1 MTIGI
6 ILASKS
12 QIRSELLLKAGLKFT
27 TIDANI
33 DEKEAKSPY
42 INKGYSARDL
52 ADILAAMKAKK
63 LSYKYLDKL
72 VIGCDQIM
80 ECNGQILSKAN
91 NPTDLADQL
100 KFLRSKS
107 HTLYSACVV
116 YFANKAEWRFI
127 GSATITMRNLSD
139 EYISKYVDDNW
150 DEVKHCVGGY
160 KIENSG
166 ISFLSKINGDYFSIL
181 GLPIIQ
187 LLDYLI
193 NRGVL
198 KH

>member
-27 TIDANI
+27 AIDANI
-33 DEKEAKSPY
+33 DEKEAKSSY

-63 LSYKYLDKL
+63 LSCKYLDKL

-139 EYISKYVDDNW
+139 EYIAKYVDDNW

-187 LLDYLI
+187 LLDYLV

>member
-27 TIDANI
+27 AVKANI
-33 DEKEAKSPY
+33 DEKEVKSSY
-42 INKGYSARDL
+42 INEGYSARDL
-52 ADILAAMKAKK
+52 ADVLAAMKAEK
-63 LSYKYLDKL
+63 LSCDYLDKL

-91 NPTDLADQL
+91 SPSDLADQL
-100 KFLRSKS
+100 KFLRNKS

-127 GSATITMRNLSD
+127 GSATITMRNLSN
-139 EYISKYVDDNW
+139 EYINKYVDDNW
-150 DEVKHCVGGY
+150 NSVKYCVGGY
-160 KIENSG
+160 KIEDRG

-181 GLPIIQ
+181 GLPIVQ
-187 LLDYLI
+187 LLDHLV
-193 NRGVL
+193 NRGVF

>member
-27 TIDANI
+27 AVKANI
-33 DEKEAKSPY
+33 DEKEVKSSY

-52 ADILAAMKAKK
+52 ADVLAAMKAEK
-63 LSYKYLDKL
+63 LSCDYLDKL

-91 NPTDLADQL
+91 SPSDLAGQL
-100 KFLRSKS
+100 KFLRNKS

-127 GSATITMRNLSD
+127 GSATITMRNLSN
-139 EYISKYVDDNW
+139 EYINKYVDDNW
-150 DEVKHCVGGY
+150 NSVKYCVGGY
-160 KIENSG
+160 KIEDRG

-181 GLPIIQ
+181 GLPIVQ
-187 LLDYLI
+187 LLDHLV

>member
-27 TIDANI
+27 AIDANI
-33 DEKEAKSPY
+33 DEKEAKSSY
-42 INKGYSARDL
+42 INTGYSARDL

-63 LSYKYLDKL
+63 LSCKYLDKL

-187 LLDYLI
+187 LLDYLV

>member
-27 TIDANI
+27 AIDANI
-33 DEKEAKSPY
+33 DEKKAKSSY
-42 INKGYSARDL
+42 MNTGYSARDL

-63 LSYKYLDKL
+63 LSFKYLDKL

-187 LLDYLI
+187 LLDYLV

>member
-27 TIDANI
+27 AIDANI
-33 DEKEAKSPY
+33 DEKEVKSSY

-187 LLDYLI
+187 LVGYLV

>member
-12 QIRSELLLKAGLKFT
+12 QIRSELLFRAGLKFT
-27 TIDANI
+27 AIDANI
-33 DEKEAKSPY
+33 DEREAKSSY
-42 INKGYSARDL
+42 INKGYSASDL

-63 LSYKYLDKL
+63 LSCKYLNKL

-166 ISFLSKINGDYFSIL
+166 ISFLSKFNGDYFSIL

-187 LLDYLI
+187 LLDYLV

>member
-27 TIDANI
+27 AIDANI
-33 DEKEAKSPY
+33 DEKETKSSY

-63 LSYKYLDKL
+63 LSCKYLDKL

-187 LLDYLI
+187 LLDYLV

-198 KH
+198 IH

>member
-1 MTIGI
+1 MTTGI

-27 TIDANI
+27 AIDANI
-33 DEKEAKSPY
+33 DEKEVKSSY

-63 LSYKYLDKL
+63 LSCKYLDKL

-91 NPTDLADQL
+91 NPTDLANQL

-139 EYISKYVDDNW
+139 GYISKYVDDNW

-187 LLDYLI
+187 LLDYLV

-198 KH
+198 IH

>member
-1 MTIGI
+1 MIEDI

-12 QIRSELLLKAGLKFT
+12 QIRSELLRKAGLKITVF
-27 TIDANI
+27 DANI
-33 DEKEAKSPY
+33 DEQEVKFSYMNE
-42 INKGYSARDL
+42 GYSARDL
-52 ADILAAMKAKK
+52 ADVLADMKAKK
-63 LSYKYLDKL
+63 LSCKYLDKL

-80 ECNGQILSKAN
+80 ECNGQILSKVN
-91 NPTDLADQL
+91 NPTGLVDQL
-100 KFLRSKS
+100 KFLRNKS

-116 YFANKAEWRFI
+116 YSANKAEWRFI
-127 GSATITMRNLSD
+127 GSATITMHNLSD
-139 EYISKYVDDNW
+139 EYISNYVDDNW
-150 DEVKHCVGGY
+150 SEVKHCVGGY

-166 ISFLSKINGDYFSIL
+166 ISILSKINGDYFSIL

-187 LLDYLI
+187 LLNHLV

>member
-12 QIRSELLLKAGLKFT
+12 QIRSELLLNAGLKFT
-27 TIDANI
+27 AVDANI
-33 DEKEAKSPY
+33 DEKEVKSSY

-63 LSYKYLDKL
+63 LSCKYLDKL

-187 LLDYLI
+187 LLDYLV

>member
-12 QIRSELLLKAGLKFT
+12 QIRSELLLKADLKFT
-27 TIDANI
+27 AIDANI
-33 DEKEAKSPY
+33 DEKEAKSSY

-63 LSYKYLDKL
+63 LSCKYLDKL

-160 KIENSG
+160 KIENTG

-187 LLDYLI
+187 LLDYLV

>member
-27 TIDANI
+27 AIDANI
-33 DEKEAKSPY
+33 DEKEVKSSY

-63 LSYKYLDKL
+63 LSCKYLDKL

-150 DEVKHCVGGY
+150 DDVKHCVGGY
-160 KIENSG
+160 KIENTG

-187 LLDYLI
+187 LLDYLV

>member
-27 TIDANI
+27 AIDANI
-33 DEKEAKSPY
+33 DEKKAKSSY
-42 INKGYSARDL
+42 MNTGYSARDL

-63 LSYKYLDKL
+63 LSCKYLDKL

-160 KIENSG
+160 KIENTG

-187 LLDYLI
+187 LLDYLV

>member
-27 TIDANI
+27 AIDANI
-33 DEKEAKSPY
+33 DEKEAKSSY

-63 LSYKYLDKL
+63 LSCKYLDKL

-127 GSATITMRNLSD
+127 GSATITMRKLSD

-187 LLDYLI
+187 LLDYLV

>member
-27 TIDANI
+27 AIDADI
-33 DEKEAKSPY
+33 DEKEVKSSY

-63 LSYKYLDKL
+63 LSCKYLDKL

-166 ISFLSKINGDYFSIL
+166 ISFLSRINGDYFSIL

-187 LLDYLI
+187 LLDYLV

>member
-27 TIDANI
+27 AIDANI
-33 DEKEAKSPY
+33 DEKEVKSSY
-42 INKGYSARDL
+42 INKGYSARNL

-63 LSYKYLDKL
+63 LSCKYLDKL

-160 KIENSG
+160 KIENTG

-187 LLDYLI
+187 LLDYLV

>member
-27 TIDANI
+27 AIAADI
-33 DEKEAKSPY
+33 DEKEVKSSY

-52 ADILAAMKAKK
+52 AGILAAMKAKK
-63 LSYKYLDKL
+63 LSCKYFDKL

-80 ECNGQILSKAN
+80 ECNGRILSKAN

-127 GSATITMRNLSD
+127 GSATITMRNLSE
-139 EYISKYVDDNW
+139 EYISKYVNDNW

-187 LLDYLI
+187 LLDYLV

-198 KH
+198 IH

>member
-12 QIRSELLLKAGLKFT
+12 QIRSELLLKADLKFT
-27 TIDANI
+27 AIDANI
-33 DEKEAKSPY
+33 DEKEAKSSY
-42 INKGYSARDL
+42 INEGYSARDL

-63 LSYKYLDKL
+63 LSCKYLDKL

-150 DEVKHCVGGY
+150 DEVRHCVGGY

-187 LLDYLI
+187 LIDYLV

>member
-12 QIRSELLLKAGLKFT
+12 QVRSELLLKAGLKFT
-27 TIDANI
+27 AIDANI
-33 DEKEAKSPY
+33 DEEEAKSFY
-42 INKGYSARDL
+42 INKGYSACDL

-63 LSYKYLDKL
+63 LSCKYLDKL

-160 KIENSG
+160 KIENTG

-187 LLDYLI
+187 LLDYLV

>member
-12 QIRSELLLKAGLKFT
+12 QIRSELLLKADLKFT
-27 TIDANI
+27 AIDANI
-33 DEKEAKSPY
+33 DEKEAKSSY

-63 LSYKYLDKL
+63 LSCKYLDKL

-150 DEVKHCVGGY
+150 DEVKYCVGGY

-187 LLDYLI
+187 LLDYLV

>member
-27 TIDANI
+27 AVKANI
-33 DEKEAKSPY
+33 DEKEVKSSY
-42 INKGYSARDL
+42 INEGYSARDL
-52 ADILAAMKAKK
+52 ADVLAAMKAEK
-63 LSYKYLDKL
+63 LSCDYLDKL

-91 NPTDLADQL
+91 SRTDLVDQL
-100 KFLRSKS
+100 KFLRNKR

-116 YFANKAEWRFI
+116 YFSNKAEWRFI

-139 EYISKYVDDNW
+139 EYINKYVDDNW
-150 DEVKHCVGGY
+150 NSVKYCVGGY
-160 KIENSG
+160 KIEDRG

-181 GLPIIQ
+181 GLPIVQ
-187 LLDYLI
+187 LLDHLV

>member
-27 TIDANI
+27 AIDADI
-33 DEKEAKSPY
+33 DEKEVKSSY

-63 LSYKYLDKL
+63 LSCKYLDKL

-187 LLDYLI
+187 LLDYLV

>member
-27 TIDANI
+27 AIDANI
-33 DEKEAKSPY
+33 DEKEVKSSY

-139 EYISKYVDDNW
+139 GYISKYVDDNW

-187 LLDYLI
+187 LLDYLV

>member
-12 QIRSELLLKAGLKFT
+12 QTRSELLLKAGLKFT
-27 TIDANI
+27 AIDANI
-33 DEKEAKSPY
+33 DEKEAQSFY

-63 LSYKYLDKL
+63 LSCKYLDKL

-139 EYISKYVDDNW
+139 EYISKYVGDNW

-166 ISFLSKINGDYFSIL
+166 ISLLSKVNGDYFSIL

-187 LLDYLI
+187 LLDYLV

>member
-12 QIRSELLLKAGLKFT
+12 QIRSELLLKAGLKFIA
-27 TIDANI
+27 IDANI
-33 DEKEAKSPY
+33 DEKEVKSSY
-42 INKGYSARDL
+42 INKGNSARDL

-63 LSYKYLDKL
+63 LSCKYLDKL

-166 ISFLSKINGDYFSIL
+166 ISFLSKVNGDYFSIL

-187 LLDYLI
+187 LLDYLV

>member
-12 QIRSELLLKAGLKFT
+12 QIRSELLLKADLKFT
-27 TIDANI
+27 AIDANI
-33 DEKEAKSPY
+33 DEKEAKSSY
-42 INKGYSARDL
+42 IGKGYSARDL

-63 LSYKYLDKL
+63 LSCKYLDKL

-139 EYISKYVDDNW
+139 EYISKYIDDNW
-150 DEVKHCVGGY
+150 GEVKHCVGGY

-166 ISFLSKINGDYFSIL
+166 ISFLSKINGDYFTIL

-187 LLDYLI
+187 LLDYLV

>member
-27 TIDANI
+27 AIDANI
-33 DEKEAKSPY
+33 DEKEVKSSY

-63 LSYKYLDKL
+63 LSCKYLSKL

-80 ECNGQILSKAN
+80 ECNGEILSKTN

-160 KIENSG
+160 KIENTG

-187 LLDYLI
+187 LLDYLV

>member
-1 MTIGI
+1 MTTGI

-27 TIDANI
+27 AIDANI
-33 DEKEAKSPY
+33 DEKEVKSSY

-63 LSYKYLDKL
+63 LSCKHLDKL

-91 NPTDLADQL
+91 NPTDLANQL

-139 EYISKYVDDNW
+139 GYISKYVDDNW

-187 LLDYLI
+187 LLDYLV

-198 KH
+198 IH

>member
-12 QIRSELLLKAGLKFT
+12 LIRSELLLKAGVKFT
-27 TIDANI
+27 AIAADI
-33 DEKEAKSPY
+33 DEKEVKSSY

-63 LSYKYLDKL
+63 LSCKYLDKL

-80 ECNGQILSKAN
+80 ECNGRILSKAN

-100 KFLRSKS
+100 KFLKNKS
-107 HTLYSACVV
+107 HTFYSACVV

-139 EYISKYVDDNW
+139 EYIAKYVDDNW
-150 DEVKHCVGGY
+150 DQVKHCVGGY

-187 LLDYLI
+187 LLDYLV

-198 KH
+198 IH

>member
-1 MTIGI
+1 MISGI

-12 QIRSELLLKAGLKFT
+12 EIRSELLIKAGLEFT
-27 TIDANI
+27 VTDAAI
-33 DEKEAKSPY
+33 DENEVKLSY
-42 INKGYSARDL
+42 VNDGYSARDL
-52 ADILAAMKAKK
+52 ADVLADMKAKK
-63 LSYKYLDKL
+63 LSCKQPDKL
-72 VIGCDQIM
+72 VIGCDQVM
-80 ECNGQILSKAN
+80 ECNGRILSKAN
-91 NPTDLADQL
+91 TPIDLINQL
-100 KFLRSKS
+100 KLLRNKS

-139 EYISKYVDDNW
+139 EYIFKHVDDNW
-150 DEVKHCVGGY
+150 NDVKNCVGGY
-160 KIENSG
+160 QIENSG
-166 ISFLSKINGDYFSIL
+166 ISFLSNINGDYFSIL

-187 LLDYLI
+187 LIDHLV

>member
-1 MTIGI
+1 MTNGI

-27 TIDANI
+27 AIDANI
-33 DEKEAKSPY
+33 DEKEVKSSY

-63 LSYKYLDKL
+63 LSCKYLDKL

-139 EYISKYVDDNW
+139 GYISKYVDDNW

-187 LLDYLI
+187 LLDYLV

-198 KH
+198 IH

>member
-1 MTIGI
+1 MTTGI

-27 TIDANI
+27 AVDANI
-33 DEKEAKSPY
+33 DEKAAKSSY
-42 INKGYSARDL
+42 MNKGYSARDL

-63 LSYKYLDKL
+63 LSCKYLDKL

-187 LLDYLI
+187 LLDYLV

-198 KH
+198 IH

>member
-27 TIDANI
+27 AIDANI
-33 DEKEAKSPY
+33 DEKEVKSSY

-63 LSYKYLDKL
+63 LSCKYLDKL

-80 ECNGQILSKAN
+80 ECNGQILSKVD
-91 NPTDLADQL
+91 NPTDLVDQL

-139 EYISKYVDDNW
+139 GYISKYVDDNW

-187 LLDYLI
+187 LIDYLV

-198 KH
+198 IH

>member
-33 DEKEAKSPY
+33 DEKEAKFSY
-42 INKGYSARDL
+42 INNGYSARDL

-63 LSYKYLDKL
+63 LSCKYLGKL

-187 LLDYLI
+187 LLDYLV

>member
-1 MTIGI
+1 MTTGI

-27 TIDANI
+27 AIDANI
-33 DEKEAKSPY
+33 DEKEVKSSY
-42 INKGYSARDL
+42 INKGYSARNL

-63 LSYKYLDKL
+63 LSCKYLDKL

-100 KFLRSKS
+100 KFLRNKS

-187 LLDYLI
+187 LLDYLV